1 MARRCCALQADF
13 TCTDEGPRLI
23 GVVDIQSP
31 VGDVE
36 SRDVYG
42 NRLDDVRKVQVLL
55 NKVGP
60 GEGGPTAP
68 GSSGVLKVDGL
79 CGPLTRRAV
88 VVFQRKQFPEKPP
101 DGIVDPN
108 QRTLYRLNQIA
119 TPELDNGL
127 VAKATAGLATVKAYL
142 SLAIVKASAVLMEWR
157 LDNPLF
163 KLSQQEALLNENFH
177 LDRSTDRVR
186 DLGTILDVYQRMLT
200 VVGHIPRGPNQ
211 KTAFGFIAAS
221 PLNRSGVIPFAFAYG
236 GGWRLLQ
243 GYSGKDSDFLDPVRK
258 DLIYVT
264 QHLMNAHEGAFIYAI
279 VHELAHYVGGRSGD
293 IDAIADRAYFHRQLD
308 MYKRLSAY
316 EATTNADSYAQY
328 VWQVNRGAHFRP

>member
-1 MARRCCALQADF
+1 MALRCCALHEDF
-13 TCTDEGPRLI
+13 TCSDERPKVV
-23 GVVDIQSP
+23 VVDIQSP

-36 SRDVYG
+36 SRGVFG
-42 NRLDDVRKVQVLL
+42 NRMDDVRRVQALL

-60 GEGGPTAP
+60 SEGGPTAP

-79 CGPLTRRAV
+79 CGPLTRRAI

-101 DGIVDPN
+101 DGIVDPD

-119 TPELDNGL
+119 TPELDNVL

-186 DLGTILDVYQRMLT
+186 DLGMILDVLQRMLT

-221 PLNRSGVIPFAFAYG
+221 PLNKSGVIPYAFAYR
-236 GGWRLLQ
+236 GGWQFRQ
-243 GYSGKDSDFLDPVRK
+243 GETGNDPDFRDPTRT
-258 DLIYVT
+258 DLVYVT
-264 QHLMNAHEGAFIYAI
+264 QHLMNAREGAFIYAML
-279 VHELAHYVGGRSGD
+279 HELAHYVGGKGDD

-308 MYKRLSAY
+308 RYKRLSAY